1 MGNYV
6 YAYQG
11 EAISN
16 AIISYNNG
24 RVLSTP
30 TRQLPNVAI
39 HFKGGIMGPVCLY
52 NSAEEICA
60 IFKAAHLEKEGRAPS
75 YRQASDLITFLHLWR
90 KHKSLEVSD
99 LMKVAMKQWRP
110 PIWASEKAK
119 KKKEHLHDE
128 KRQAIAAETVV
139 PPPPAIIQVLQERI
153 TFQPMSPSGNSNSTP
168 GNDSPANLL
177 ARIDEQPAPPLP
189 KAKESSSCSWGPI
202 VLNLKAHVLPRGAPS
217 FDDPIDKWVNFIE
230 KCQAVC
236 PLNSCG
242 GLRKMFPG
250 TVRCNIYPDNKDS
263 DLNPPSRR
271 QVQGFIIMERLAP
284 IPCSNFDRMVWVWG
298 LVRLLMVPGWYRYL
312 LDWAA
317 AALLKNGTVAWLGQF
332 NNQATMTD
340 ITAYIATNGVMV
352 HDTNDAVVWAQTAA
366 WEMIVRIEDSRGFT
380 NSSTSALD
388 KPIRQ
393 ELSISCSNDS
403 LNRTKEWYEREAIS
417 RGQPLEELPSTVMN
431 PEVRMELDALQQF
444 GKAASAYNIIPV
456 PTSGG
461 NVSEDVALK
470 EDSKLPEG
478 PAPMWGNEEGRYIL
492 HNFTYNLL
500 FRFFRG
506 HNPTHYNDQ
515 VWGLTPIMFHI
526 SNKS

>member
-1 MGNYV
+1 MDDLVQGPDTFDLVQGTLFPELSGQEPQVVILGDDSDTKGVCTLFTCMGNYV

-189 KAKESSSCSWGPI
+189 KAKESSSCS
-202 VLNLKAHVLPRGAPS
+202 
-217 FDDPIDKWVNFIE
+217 
-230 KCQAVC
+230 
-236 PLNSCG
+236 
-242 GLRKMFPG
+242 
-250 TVRCNIYPDNKDS
+250 
-263 DLNPPSRR
+263 
-271 QVQGFIIMERLAP
+271 
-284 IPCSNFDRMVWVWG
+284 
-298 LVRLLMVPGWYRYL
+298 
-312 LDWAA
+312 
-317 AALLKNGTVAWLGQF
+317 
-332 NNQATMTD
+332 
-340 ITAYIATNGVMV
+340 
-352 HDTNDAVVWAQTAA
+352 
-366 WEMIVRIEDSRGFT
+366 
-380 NSSTSALD
+380 
-388 KPIRQ
+388 
-393 ELSISCSNDS
+393 
-403 LNRTKEWYEREAIS
+403 
-417 RGQPLEELPSTVMN
+417 
-431 PEVRMELDALQQF
+431 
-444 GKAASAYNIIPV
+444 
-456 PTSGG
+456 
-461 NVSEDVALK
+461 
-470 EDSKLPEG
+470 
-478 PAPMWGNEEGRYIL
+478 
-492 HNFTYNLL
+492 
-500 FRFFRG
+500 
-506 HNPTHYNDQ
+506 
-515 VWGLTPIMFHI
+515 
-526 SNKS
+526 